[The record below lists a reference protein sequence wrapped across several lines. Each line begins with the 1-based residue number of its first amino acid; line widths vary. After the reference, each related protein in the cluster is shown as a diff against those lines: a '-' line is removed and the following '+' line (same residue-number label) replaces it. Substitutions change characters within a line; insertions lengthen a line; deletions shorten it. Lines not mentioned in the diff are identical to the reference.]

1 MLKVNL
7 LPESAR
13 RAAGSQFEQAYR
25 MPLAKLGVLG
35 LGLYLAG
42 LIVPYFL
49 YQSQLKTL
57 NARIQDLQPKKLEV
71 DRIQKMLAD
80 LRAQAASFQNLNHDG
95 RGLWSKR
102 FNILSD
108 VTPDGVWYTE
118 LTLDQDKGLVI
129 QGSALG
135 QGGAEMVVVGR
146 LVQDLKSDPNFTS
159 AVKDIQIE
167 SIKSHQEQ
175 EIEMVQFT
183 LTCKLL
189 ESGGTGKATP

>member
-13 RAAGSQFEQAYR
+13 RASGSQIEQVYR
-25 MPLAKLGVLG
+25 TPLAKFLVAG
-35 LGLYLAG
+35 LGLYLAF
-42 LIVPYFL
+42 LIVPYVL

-57 NARIQDLQPKKLEV
+57 NAKVQALQPKKLEV
-71 DRIQKMLAD
+71 DRIQKLLAD
-80 LRAQAASFQNLNHDG
+80 LRGQAESFKNLSRG
-95 RGLWSKR
+95 SRGLWSKR
-102 FNILSD
+102 FNTLSD
-108 VTPDGVWYTE
+108 VTPEGVWYTE
-118 LTLDQDKGLVI
+118 LTLDPDKGLI
-129 QGSALG
+129 IEGAAIG
-135 QGGAEMVVVGR
+135 QGGAEMVGVGR

-167 SIKSHQEQ
+167 SIKSYQEQ

-189 ESGGTGKATP
+189 DTETAKAGP